1 MRLIYNYR
9 MNLKLYRILFGT
21 TNPSKIEII
30 RAFLEDLPIEL
41 ITPADLGLRL
51 AVREDGNSTEE
62 NAEIKSRAYY
72 AVSLVPCL
80 GIDAGL
86 TIGGFP
92 PEKQP
97 GVFVRRIFGA
107 DQEVSDQQMLEY
119 YIGELK
125 QIGGQSVAYWKVATA
140 LTLAPSVT
148 FVNTFSFEATLISQ
162 PSPKLNPGTP
172 LSSLMVDPRS
182 GRYFSEIDHRQRP
195 DAEWVKAIMQQN
207 LERWKTLVVN
217 GELQV

>member
-1 MRLIYNYR
+1 MAPTP
-9 MNLKLYRILFGT
+9 YRILFGT
-21 TNPSKIEII
+21 TNPSKIDII
-30 RAFLEDLPIEL
+30 RAFLEGLPIEL
-41 ITPADLGLRL
+41 LTPADMGIHL
-51 AVREDGNSTEE
+51 AVREDGSSTEE
-62 NAEIKSRAYY
+62 NAEIKARAYY
-72 AVSLVPCL
+72 AVTQVPSL

-86 TIGGFP
+86 TIGGFAA
-92 PEKQP
+92 EKQP

-125 QIGGQSVAYWKVATA
+125 QMGGQSVAYWKVATA
-140 LTLAPSVT
+140 LTLSPSIT
-148 FVNTFSFEATLISQ
+148 FVDTYHFEALLLSQ

-195 DAEWVKAIMQQN
+195 DAEWVKTIMQQN
-207 LERWKTLVVN
+207 LARWE
-217 GELQV
+217 ELCASGQLPNN